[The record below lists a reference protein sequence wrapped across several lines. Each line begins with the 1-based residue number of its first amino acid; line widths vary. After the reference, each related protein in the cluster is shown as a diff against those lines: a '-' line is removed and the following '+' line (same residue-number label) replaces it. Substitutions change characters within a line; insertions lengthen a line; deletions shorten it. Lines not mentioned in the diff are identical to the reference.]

1 MKVVTVQP
9 AIDKLTRFSW
19 SIFSRTI
26 VLVLIA
32 SLISFTVAWVVKGEM
47 AEYGGVRW
55 AVQAWTH
62 AHGNKA
68 LTREQ
73 SYLDILKIPYY
84 MLRPVDVPQLVV
96 DINFKNFQKLQKKR
110 EQALERG
117 LLITGKGDFVAAK
130 IRHEGRTSRVKIR
143 LKGDLLEHLKGDKWS
158 FRVKVKGKD
167 HLFGMR
173 VFSVQSPLV
182 RGFHGGPLFYAT
194 LKRYGLLAPR
204 SKLVNVVVN
213 GNDIGMMSLEEHF
226 SKELLESSGRKESV
240 IIRFDESLVWEA
252 TDGPKR
258 AGLGGH
264 FDNYHVATI
273 DSFGTKKIAKSER
286 LSKDFNTAVGLLR
299 AFETGVLAPSEVFD
313 VELMGRY
320 IAISELWGSWHSFSW
335 RNLRYYFNPITAR
348 LEPIGFDPDI
358 QTRSKPGNNR
368 GKGEP
373 VASMMR
379 AALLDDPVIY
389 AEFKKAVNLIS
400 KDMLNGS
407 LIKELR
413 QIEEEYLP
421 NLKNEFFLLRP
432 FDQTEL
438 EKRIDLLEK
447 YSKHDLDSLYQVK
460 YSYPQLLQAYAIND
474 LGRSYIELSNIT
486 PSLVEVLSLNWV
498 AKKDNNKTIAVGLMD
513 NVKFPLELPV
523 MSRLA
528 KPIYRKVYFDNIP
541 SLQKD
546 YRLEVVAKVSGA
558 QQVFKTK
565 VVPYYSALTS
575 RSIPA
580 SSLQQQALKHKQ
592 YLVVNAST
600 RTMMIKPGQWK
611 VSESIVV
618 PKNTVLRIS
627 AATTLQFSSDA
638 GIISHGTVHFNGEEN
653 SRVRLEGIN
662 TGTWRGLVV
671 INAGDVSTLSHVR
684 IIGTRGVDS
693 PGWSLTGGV
702 TFYNSDVT
710 IKDSIFEDSRGE
722 DALNIVH
729 SNFTLENVTI
739 RKTASDAFDADFS
752 TGSVLGGLYQDIGL
766 AGGGD
771 AIDISGSDITVENT
785 RFVNIDDK
793 ALSIGEQS
801 HMRANGLDIDGAG
814 TGAASKDGSNLVLK
828 SSKIRNARVAGLMA
842 YTKKPEFGTGRIV
855 ASTVEFGDGF
865 EKARAQKGSYI
876 SIDDKEVEAVDIDV
890 KDMYKTVMKKG
901 FR

>member
-73 SYLDILKIPYY
+73 SYLDMLKIPYY

-117 LLITGKGDFVAAK
+117 LLITGKDDFVAAK

-143 LKGDLLEHLKGDKWS
+143 LKGDLPDHLKGDKWS

-173 VFSVQSPLV
+173 VFSIQSPLV

-400 KDMLNGS
+400 KDMINGS

-438 EKRIDLLEK
+438 EKRITLLEE
-447 YSKHDLDSLYQVK
+447 YSKDDLDRLYQVK

-486 PSLVEVLSLNWV
+486 PSPIEVLSIKWV
-498 AKKDNNKTIAVGLMD
+498 AKNDENKKFDVDLKD
-513 NVKFPLELPV
+513 NVKFPLL
-523 MSRLA
+523 L
-528 KPIYRKVYFDNIP
+528 KPTPNLSKPTYQKIYFGKRKKF
-541 SLQKD
+541 KKGHH
-546 YRLEVVAKVSGA
+546 LEIIAKVSGA
-558 QQVFKTK
+558 EEVVRTN
-565 VVPYYSALTS
+565 VVPYYHALT
-575 RSIPA
+575 RNPIPE
-580 SSLQQQALKHKQ
+580 SSLQQQALKHKK
-592 YLVVNAST
+592 YLVVNALT
-600 RTMMIKPGQWK
+600 RTMTIKPGQWK

-618 PKNTVLRIS
+618 PKHIVLKIS
-627 AATTLQFSSDA
+627 AATKLQFSSNA

-662 TGTWRGLVV
+662 AGTWRGLVV

-684 IIGTRGVDS
+684 IRGTRGVDS

-702 TFYNSDVT
+702 TFYNSDVN
-710 IKDSIFEDSRGE
+710 IKDSFFEDSRGE

-793 ALSIGEQS
+793 ALSVGEQS

-842 YTKKPEFGTGRIV
+842 YTKKPEFGTGNIV